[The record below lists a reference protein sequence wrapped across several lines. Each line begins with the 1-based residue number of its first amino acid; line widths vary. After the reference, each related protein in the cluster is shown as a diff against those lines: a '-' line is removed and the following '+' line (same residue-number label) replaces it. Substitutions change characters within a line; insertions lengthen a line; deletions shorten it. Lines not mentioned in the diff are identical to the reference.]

1 MPTAL
6 ARLASAAALLALSST
21 LPLLAQESR
30 TTKPEAVAAP
40 TTEAPNAPGP
50 SEQAP
55 SEQDPASGPVANPSL
70 EAGEVGAAPPGW
82 RFSSATGGVV
92 AVVDEEAAEGARA
105 ARIDASAA
113 KGRGMSNLMQ
123 SIDAGPWQGKRVR
136 YRAAVRVAELGDG
149 VGAQLWCRVDRP
161 EDDDGNAQLGA
172 FDNMQSRPITAAA
185 WERYDIVLDVADD
198 ATRIALGVFVLGKGK
213 VWLDDVSLEEVDLTV
228 ATTGAA
234 RPASSRSRGYQMP
247 AAVRAAMATAQDA
260 PRQPFWTWWLTLP
273 ALAAGLFVLGMWP
286 RPHIDGPSAG
296 DEALLAAPGAPTIGP
311 LRAFALRFTVCY
323 WLLYCLPG
331 PFPSALS
338 SIGRLLDRGAAVEW
352 MSFLEGWSQP
362 LFWVSSKLSVWSR
375 AAESWLAHRTGEW
388 FFGLQGELVPP
399 NGSGDTTMGYL
410 IVLDWF
416 ALAVALAAV
425 WTLLL
430 RRRAVRRDAAVDL
443 TRSYLR
449 YVLAFAMLG
458 YGLAKVNMARNQF
471 PEVSELRLDKT
482 WGETSPMGLVW
493 GFMGASRPYTI
504 FAGLGEVVAAFFLL
518 WRHTALLGAIVAVAV
533 MTNVVMLNYC
543 YDVPVKIY
551 STHLTLMGLLILV
564 PDARRLLALLMGNRN
579 PTDAGTPNV
588 WVSAGLGWLRWL
600 PKTVVV
606 AVCFLLPMAER
617 AWELA
622 TYEASAP
629 PAAKDGA
636 DAGRHLLTDRGYRW
650 INEVPFNR

>member
-6 ARLASAAALLALSST
+6 ARLASAAALLALSSP
-21 LPLLAQESR
+21 LPLLAQASQ
-30 TTKPEAVAAP
+30 TTKPEAAAAP
-40 TTEAPNAPGP
+40 KTEAPSAQDP
-50 SEQAP
+50 SEQAR
-55 SEQDPASGPVANPSL
+55 ASGPIANPSL

-92 AVVDEEAAEGARA
+92 EVVDEGAAAGARA

-113 KGRGMSNLMQ
+113 EGRGMSNLMQ
-123 SIDAGPWQGKRVR
+123 SIDAAPWQGKRVR
-136 YRAAVRVAELGDG
+136 YRAAVRAAELGDG

-161 EDDDGNAQLGA
+161 KAKDGSAQLGA

-185 WERYDIVLDVADD
+185 WQRYDIVLDVADD
-198 ATRIALGVFVLGKGK
+198 ATQIALGLFVLGKGK
-213 VWLDDVSLEEVDLTV
+213 VWLDDVSLEAVDLTV

-234 RPASSRSRGYQMP
+234 RRASSRSGGYQMP
-247 AAVRAAMATAQDA
+247 AAVRAAMAAAQDA
-260 PRQPFWTWWLTLP
+260 PQQPFWTWWLALP
-273 ALAAGLFVLGMWP
+273 VLAAGLFVFGMWP
-286 RPHIDGPSAG
+286 RPWPHSAAPTAG
-296 DEALLAAPGAPTIGP
+296 DEALLAATGAPTIGL

-331 PFPSALS
+331 PFSRICTALGS
-338 SIGRLLDRGAAVEW
+338 LLDRGAALES
-352 MSFLEGWSQP
+352 MSFLEGWSRP
-362 LFWVSSKLSVWSR
+362 LFWTSGKLSVWHR
-375 AAESWLAHRTGEW
+375 DFESWMAHKTGEW
-388 FFGLQGELVPP
+388 FFGIEGELVPP

-410 IVLDWF
+410 TVLNWF
-416 ALAVALAAV
+416 VLAVALAAV

-579 PTDAGTPNV
+579 PTDPGTPNV

-622 TYEASAP
+622 TYEASEPQAG
-629 PAAKDGA
+629 KDDANGGA
-636 DAGRHLLTDRGYRW
+636 DAGHLLTERGYRW